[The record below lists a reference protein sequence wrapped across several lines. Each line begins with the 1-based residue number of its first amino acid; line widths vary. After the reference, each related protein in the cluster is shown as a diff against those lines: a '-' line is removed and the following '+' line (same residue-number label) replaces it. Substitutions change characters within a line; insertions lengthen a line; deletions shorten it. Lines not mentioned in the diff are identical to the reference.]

1 MYNQS
6 TPVHAHD
13 AIIKLPLFQGM
24 ESDLLHGL
32 IASSR
37 AVEFDKGTV
46 FLAQGQAITRFY
58 IIMDGWCGAS
68 RGNVSGQ
75 EAILQIFQRGDFLP
89 EADGTLQPDH
99 SPLNLQTL
107 TPVHLLMIAPNIV
120 RNALEHS
127 KAFASNMLAASI
139 HRCNEL
145 RDHVEQLT
153 LHTAEERVGR
163 FLLQMRSNDNTSES
177 DIILPFDKSLIAAY
191 LGIKPETFSRTLGF
205 FKEQG
210 FVVEGNH
217 LHVPDRKALCEY
229 CDFVT
234 AQSCRMT
241 HTEACPESASKAAG
255 ST

>member
-145 RDHVEQLT
+145 RDHVEQLIWVSSQKLFHAPWAFSKSRDLLSRAT
-153 LHTAEERVGR
+153 ICTFQIERHFV
-163 FLLQMRSNDNTSES
+163 S
-177 DIILPFDKSLIAAY
+177 IVIL
-191 LGIKPETFSRTLGF
+191 
-205 FKEQG
+205 
-210 FVVEGNH
+210 
-217 LHVPDRKALCEY
+217 
-229 CDFVT
+229 
-234 AQSCRMT
+234 
-241 HTEACPESASKAAG
+241 
-255 ST
+255 